1 MRSST
6 IILALIA
13 VFAFVAVPSTQT
25 GLNGDWTLNFN
36 APQGPIE
43 AAASF
48 KVEGEKV
55 TGTVE
60 GPTGSASLEGKVKGN
75 TFTFTF
81 EVQTQQGPMSIA
93 IEGAV
98 DGDALKGTFNFGQGT
113 ADFTGKRKTA

>member
-1 MRSST
+1 MRSSIF
-6 IILALIA
+6 IIVLVA
-13 VFAFVAVPSTQT
+13 VFGFMTVPSAQT

-36 APQGPIE
+36 TPQGPIE

-60 GPTGSASLEGKVKGN
+60 GPAGAASLEGKVKGN
-75 TFTFTF
+75 TFTFAF
-81 EVQTQQGPMSIA
+81 EVQTQQGPLSIS
-93 IEGAV
+93 IEGTV